1 MAAATLINRTPTP
14 KLPRSSERG
23 AEVSVRMPGAPPPF
37 ELGRGS
43 AGPEQTRGAGQA
55 LPEVA
60 GWA

>member
-1 MAAATLINRTPTP
+1 MAAAVLINRTPTP

-43 AGPEQTRGAGQA
+43 AGPEQTRR
-55 LPEVA
+55 
-60 GWA
+60 